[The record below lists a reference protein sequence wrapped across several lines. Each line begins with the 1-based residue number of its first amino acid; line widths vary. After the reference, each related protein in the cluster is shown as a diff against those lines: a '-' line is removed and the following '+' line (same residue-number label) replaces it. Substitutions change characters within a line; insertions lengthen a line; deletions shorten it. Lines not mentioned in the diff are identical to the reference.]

1 MGRSKKWFSVI
12 LCILMLLPM
21 FASAELRIHFIDVG
35 QGDSILVQ
43 CDGESLL
50 VDAGSA
56 DAGKT
61 VNKYLRELQSLNV
74 IDYVIATHE
83 HDDHI
88 GGMLS
93 ALYGLSVRHIYSSSA
108 VSSSYW
114 FKTILS
120 VLNQDS
126 LDISYPSLLDS
137 FQLGGATVQFIN
149 PLTEAENANDR
160 SLAIRIEYGE
170 NAVLL
175 TADIEAEAEASMIN
189 NNIPLKADVLKVA
202 HHGGNT
208 SGTEAFVSMVAPA
221 IAIISV
227 GAGNK
232 HGHPHAEPVRT
243 LEKYG
248 VIIYRTDYDGTI
260 VCTSNGTEWTVEV
273 SRARNSGNKQ
283 H

>member
-1 MGRSKKWFSVI
+1 MGRSKKRFRVI

-56 DAGKT
+56 EAGKT
-61 VNKYLRELQSLNV
+61 VNKYLRESQSLNV

-88 GGMLS
+88 GGMPS
-93 ALYGLSVRHIYSSSA
+93 ALYGLSVRHIYSSPA

-137 FQLGGATVQFIN
+137 FQLGGATVHFIN

-160 SLAIRIEYGE
+160 SLVIRIEYGE

-189 NNIPLKADVLKVA
+189 NNMPLKADVLKVA

-208 SGTEAFVSMVAPA
+208 SGTEAFVRTVAPA
-221 IAIISV
+221 IAVISV
-227 GAGNK
+227 GAENK
-232 HGHPHAEPVRT
+232 HGHPHAEPVRA

-248 VIIYRTDYDGTI
+248 VVIYRTDYYGTI

-273 SRARNSGNKQ
+273 SKARNGGKKT